1 MIAVKAR
8 NAGLF
13 SIQRREET
21 DKIMAIVEQRSDT
34 GETAMWINGTEQSQ
48 LAATDRAV
56 QFGDGCFTTAAIG
69 NGKILLLDRHMQRL
83 QQSCER
89 LWLNGVDWPALAQE
103 MQHAASGHDRAVLKV
118 IISAGSGGRG
128 YSRSGCS
135 GPTRIVSVSP
145 WPAHYAALQQ
155 TGVRLAV
162 SPVRLARQP
171 QFAGLKH
178 LNRLEQ
184 VMIRAHLEQT
194 DADEALV
201 LDTDGWVVECC
212 VANLFWRSGGTVFT
226 PALDQAG
233 VDGIMRRSLIAEMR
247 AAGQI
252 CQVVQA
258 GLAQLQAADE
268 IVVCN
273 ALMPVL
279 PVRQLDAL
287 SFEQRTLFNQ
297 LQASCR
303 KIMEAS

>member
-1 MIAVKAR
+1 
-8 NAGLF
+8 
-13 SIQRREET
+13 
-21 DKIMAIVEQRSDT
+21 
-34 GETAMWINGTEQSQ
+34 MWINGTEQPH
-48 LAATDRAV
+48 LAASDRAV
-56 QFGDGCFTTAAIG
+56 QFGDGCFTTAAVCQ
-69 NGKILLLDRHMQRL
+69 GKIVLFDMHMQRL

-89 LWLNGVDWPALAQE
+89 LWLSGVDWSALAQE
-103 MQHAASGHDRAVLKV
+103 MQQAASGHDRAVLKV
-118 IISAGSGGRG
+118 ILSAGSGGRG
-128 YSRSGCS
+128 YSRTGCS
-135 GPTRIVSVSP
+135 GPTRIVSVSA
-145 WPAHYAALQQ
+145 WPAHYARLQQ
-155 TGVRLAV
+155 TGVKLAV

-201 LDTDGWVVECC
+201 LDTAGWVVECC
-212 VANLFWRSGGTVFT
+212 AANLFWRSGGALFT

-258 GLAQLQAADE
+258 GLAQLLAADE
-268 IVVCN
+268 IVICN

-279 PVRQLDAL
+279 SVRQLDAVE
-287 SFEQRTLFNQ
+287 FNQRTLFNQ

-303 KIMEAS
+303 KIMEA

>member
-212 VANLFWRSGGTVFT
+212 AANLFWRQGSDVFT
-226 PALDQAG
+226 PSLEQAG
-233 VDGIMRRSLIAEMR
+233 VKGIMRQFCLQLLARSGYNVVEASVKE
-247 AAGQI
+247 AA
-252 CQVVQA
+252 
-258 GLAQLQAADE
+258 LLSADE
-268 IVVCN
+268 VVICN
-273 ALMPVL
+273 ALMPVV
-279 PVRQLDAL
+279 PVRAYDRQRWSSRELFQFLAPL
-287 SFEQRTLFNQ
+287 CEQT
-297 LQASCR
+297 R
-303 KIMEAS
+303 KS